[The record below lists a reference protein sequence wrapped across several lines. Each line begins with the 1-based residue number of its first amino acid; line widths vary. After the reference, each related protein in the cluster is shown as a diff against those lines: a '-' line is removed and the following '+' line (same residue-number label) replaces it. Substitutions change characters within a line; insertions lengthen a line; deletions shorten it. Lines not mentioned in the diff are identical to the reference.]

1 MFRGHG
7 GRQIGE
13 VASSN
18 VMQEMQMKPL
28 ARCQHF
34 HITKNSIKQKLQFIF
49 LPFAKK
55 WTSRAVFENICKR
68 PQLVNLQLSAN
79 FHYKVV
85 KTRRGSH
92 SYGLSWTRYHEQGKK
107 KKKGPCL
114 KAAFVFS
121 SVVSKH
127 SPVGT
132 CSTCADALSHQFVP
146 IPSNRIILLTLYA
159 TMPTYIEH
167 MVRGAF
173 RQILLPLDR
182 G

>member
-1 MFRGHG
+1 MFRGHR
-7 GRQIGE
+7 GRQTGKL
-13 VASSN
+13 ASGN
-18 VMQEMQMKPL
+18 VMQEMRMKPL

-55 WTSRAVFENICKR
+55 WTSTAAVFENISKR

-107 KKKGPCL
+107 RACL
-114 KAAFVFS
+114 KAAWCS
-121 SVVSKH
+121 ALLWVSTRQLENVQLVCMHFHISLYWFCLIISFHWFWMQPCQLKYALN
-127 SPVGT
+127 T
-132 CSTCADALSHQFVP
+132 C
-146 IPSNRIILLTLYA
+146 
-159 TMPTYIEH
+159 
-167 MVRGAF
+167 
-173 RQILLPLDR
+173 
-182 G
+182 